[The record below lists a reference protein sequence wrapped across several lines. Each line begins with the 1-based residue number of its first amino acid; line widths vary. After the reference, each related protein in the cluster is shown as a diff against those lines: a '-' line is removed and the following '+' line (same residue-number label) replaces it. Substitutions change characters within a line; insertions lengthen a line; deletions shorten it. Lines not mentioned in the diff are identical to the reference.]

1 MKTQTIQELFSGTHL
16 HQKVSLQGWV
26 RTFRANRFIALNDG
40 STLNNLQCVVDF
52 EQTDENLLKR
62 ITTGAAVHIEG
73 TLVESQGKGQKYEVQ
88 VSHLKVI
95 GDSDPDQYPIQP
107 NNLIPDLNLW
117 IEHCQDSPLL
127 QKKPKRPTDWLIR
140 YKIN

>member
-62 ITTGAAVHIEG
+62 ITTGAAIHIEG

-88 VSHLKVI
+88 VSHLEVI
-95 GDSDPDQYPIQP
+95 GD
-107 NNLIPDLNLW
+107 LW
-117 IEHCQDSPLL
+117 FQHEP
-127 QKKPKRPTDWLIR
+127 R
-140 YKIN
+140 YELHFHNHARHKIH

>member
-1 MKTQTIQELFSGTHL
+1 MKTQTILEIFSGTHL
-16 HQKVSLQGWV
+16 HQKLSLQGWV

-73 TLVESQGKGQKYEVQ
+73 TLVESLGKEQKYEVQ
-88 VSHLKVI
+88 VSHLEVI

-107 NNLIPDLNLW
+107 KK
-117 IEHCQDSPLL
+117 HSYR
-127 QKKPKRPTDWLIR
+127 QKC
-140 YKIN
+140 